1 MTKRKERKNE
11 RMNGWMLKTLDES
24 RSSRGRNKEREEK
37 GKS

>member
-1 MTKRKERKNE
+1 MTKRKEGKNE

>member
-11 RMNGWMLKTLDES
+11 RMNGWMDVDES

>member
-1 MTKRKERKNE
+1 MKERKNE
-11 RMNGWMLKTLDES
+11 WMLKTLDES